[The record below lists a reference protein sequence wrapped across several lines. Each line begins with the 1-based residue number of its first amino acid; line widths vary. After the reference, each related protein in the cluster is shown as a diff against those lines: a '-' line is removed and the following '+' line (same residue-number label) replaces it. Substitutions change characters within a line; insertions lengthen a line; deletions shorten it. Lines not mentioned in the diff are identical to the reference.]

1 MNNPKAIGYC
11 GLVALVALY
20 IVGAVSNGVVRHIV
34 QTLPLWFPIVMGLH
48 AREVSK
54 WASLPCF
61 GIWLVLMAL
70 IGLFLLGWANVV
82 SGHFAPIEV
91 VLTLV
96 IGVASLAGLVIGLRW
111 RTTLGWSK
119 GLSVAAVFAVLQ
131 IAALRISFLPSIAKD
146 R

>member
-1 MNNPKAIGYC
+1 MTKSVHVLGMVCLLTIVVIAQETRSAI
-11 GLVALVALY
+11 
-20 IVGAVSNGVVRHIV
+20 S
-34 QTLPLWFPIVMGLH
+34 
-48 AREVSK
+48 S
-54 WASLPCF
+54 
-61 GIWLVLMAL
+61 WL
-70 IGLFLLGWANVV
+70 GNVV